1 MENAVDE
8 NNFGDDKKITGAL
21 NLVLQHTSLQYGFV
35 IQVCRLYNTSK
46 ITWHAQIFK
55 NVSAIVDLLGGCG
68 INIQFIIMD
77 AHTAHNNVFYNQD
90 IIKIGDKQIKVIR
103 DAFHLIKNFGNILLR
118 KEALYFDGTKFI
130 LQGNYSKNELQSNKY
145 VINFF
150 SDQTFRNVYANNIAE
165 QVFDKHEQIFMAIV
179 NLVQYLS
186 NETVIS
192 EAFRELLITFHSLFE
207 SLDNNIMY
215 MGNLAEQLLST
226 IEEFN
231 IELCASLTSV
241 EAEKLF
247 SARSGPHL

>member
-1 MENAVDE
+1 MQHFQEYQINLTDYDALEDIILKIKQIDEGNFNYSLVVDE
-8 NNFGDDKKITGAL
+8 NNFRDDKKITGAL

-130 LQGNYSKNELQSNKY
+130 LQGNYSKN
-145 VINFF
+145 
-150 SDQTFRNVYANNIAE
+150 
-165 QVFDKHEQIFMAIV
+165 
-179 NLVQYLS
+179 
-186 NETVIS
+186 
-192 EAFRELLITFHSLFE
+192 
-207 SLDNNIMY
+207 
-215 MGNLAEQLLST
+215 
-226 IEEFN
+226 
-231 IELCASLTSV
+231 
-241 EAEKLF
+241 
-247 SARSGPHL
+247 